1 MRDYGDVASYLRSK
15 LSERRDETEKFMG
28 RGQVK
33 DYAEYRQL
41 CGLIQGL
48 EFAEQLIADLAKRRD
63 DAENDE

>member
-1 MRDYGDVASYLRSK
+1 MADYSSAEAYLHSK
-15 LSERRDETEKFMG
+15 LSERRQEIEAYMG

-48 EFAEQLIADLAKRRD
+48 EFAEQLVSDLAKRHQ